1 LRITVG
7 ATEQRKLAAIMFT
20 DMVGYSALTQRDEA
34 LALDLL
40 EEHHQIL
47 RDILPMFEGDEIKS
61 TGDGLLVEF
70 VSALAAV
77 QCAVE
82 IQRTLAE
89 RNEKK
94 SEERQIQIR
103 IGIHLGDVVMRGSD
117 VLGDGVNIAARIE
130 PLADPGGI
138 CVSRAVYE
146 QIENKVPQ
154 PCVQLSR
161 PELKDIPAN
170 VGVYK
175 LVLDATPADWQTA
188 AASRKQLY
196 WLVLGVVVLNIVLFL
211 KFGVRRAADPAG
223 PPATTNAPDNR
234 FR

>member
-1 LRITVG
+1 MG

-40 EEHHQIL
+40 QEHHDIL
-47 RDILPMFEGDEIKS
+47 RDILPMFQGNELKS
-61 TGDGLLVEF
+61 TGDGLVMEF
-70 VSALAAV
+70 SSALAAV

-82 IQRTLAE
+82 IQRSLAE

-103 IGIHLGDVVMRGSD
+103 IGIHLGDVVKRGDD

-130 PLADPGGI
+130 PLAEPGGI
-138 CVSRAVYE
+138 CVTRVVFE

-154 PCVQLSR
+154 PCVQLR
-161 PELKDIPAN
+161 PPELKNISAN
-170 VGVYK
+170 LEVYR
-175 LVLDATPADWQTA
+175 LVLEASPESLEA
-188 AASRKQLY
+188 AASSRKRLM
-196 WLVLGVVVLNIVLFL
+196 WVVFGVVVLNLVLFL
-211 KFGVRRAADPAG
+211 RFGLERKPVR
-223 PPATTNAPDNR
+223 PPPGTNAATLRLGTNGNQ
-234 FR
+234 